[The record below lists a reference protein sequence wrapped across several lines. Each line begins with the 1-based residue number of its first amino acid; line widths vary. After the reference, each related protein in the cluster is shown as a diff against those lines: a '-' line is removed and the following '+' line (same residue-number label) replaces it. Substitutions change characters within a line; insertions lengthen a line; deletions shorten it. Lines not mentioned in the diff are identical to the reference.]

1 MFNMSAKKGLAYL
14 EERGHLAAKDGD
26 NKMTP
31 ASVARFLHEKVR
43 GRARALCFVGARA
56 LSSERARSR
65 RSSFVGLSS
74 VARATVVKAPP

>member
-43 GRARALCFVGARA
+43 GRARALCLVGAR
-56 LSSERARSR
+56 
-65 RSSFVGLSS
+65 
-74 VARATVVKAPP
+74 ARATVVVRRS